1 VAVVFDRGELAYDV
15 LRSVH
20 PLNVFSARAVSKA
33 LSEKDITMAMRAVME
48 IAFDNGPRT
57 VPQIA
62 RTLGVARQSVQRLV
76 DEAVAP
82 GYLMTIDNPE
92 HRRSRLVELT
102 ESGRR
107 AFEDLHAVELS
118 NLRAMTNDLD
128 PSDLETT
135 ARTLATLAERIR
147 RFAEPEQEDQ

>member
-1 VAVVFDRGELAYDV
+1 VAVVTDHGELAYDV

-20 PLNVFSARAVSKA
+20 PLNMFSARAVSRA
-33 LSEKDITMAMRAVME
+33 LSDKDVTMAMRAVME

-76 DEAVAP
+76 DEAVAL
-82 GYLMTIDNPE
+82 GYLATIDNPE

-102 ESGRR
+102 ERGRE
-107 AFEDLHAVELS
+107 AFEALHAVELT
-118 NLRAMTNDLD
+118 NLRAMTDDLD
-128 PSDLETT
+128 PNDLQIT

-147 RFAEPEQEDQ
+147 RFAEPEQEVR